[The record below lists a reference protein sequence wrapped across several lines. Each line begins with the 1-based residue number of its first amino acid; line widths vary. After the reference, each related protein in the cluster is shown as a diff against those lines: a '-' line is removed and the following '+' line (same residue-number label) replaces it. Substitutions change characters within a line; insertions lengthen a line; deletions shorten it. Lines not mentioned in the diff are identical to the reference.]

1 MISVAFFSVAGRRG
15 GDLVLAW
22 RRSTRRLSLPMS
34 ESVLAAL
41 IAGTATLSASFLQFR
56 SAAMRDRGGSA
67 SAAKRKARL
76 LRIIFLVLV
85 GAAVASGFALSQ
97 WLTNGE
103 RVASA
108 ALQKELQSRIAEVTK
123 TAGELEATRAAERSD
138 IETGVLRRIGAEGVT
153 VAATVAPCRAVAAG
167 AIATDPAG
175 APPPACSEAQA
186 APVTLCATIPAN
198 ATVTEVALFS
208 RLADADTPWDA
219 SRLLPGQ
226 EASQARFADKYS
238 ETAPDS
244 GSRQV
249 CQSFTHWSPD
259 HARAVRVVVRYS
271 L

>member
-1 MISVAFFSVAGRRG
+1 
-15 GDLVLAW
+15 
-22 RRSTRRLSLPMS
+22 MS

-67 SAAKRKARL
+67 SAAKRKTRL
-76 LRIIFLVLV
+76 LRIIFLIVV
-85 GAAVASGFALSQ
+85 GASAASGFALSQ

-108 ALQKELQSRIAEVTK
+108 ELQKELQSRIAEVTK
-123 TAGELEATRAAERSD
+123 TAGALEATRAAERSD
-138 IETGVLRRIGAEGVT
+138 IETGVLRRLGAEGVT
-153 VAATVAPCRAVAAG
+153 VAATVAPCRTVAAG
-167 AIATDPAG
+167 TAPADPAP
-175 APPPACSEAQA
+175 ASVPQPACSEAQA
-186 APVTLCATIPAN
+186 IPVILCATIPAN

-226 EASQARFADKYS
+226 EAGQARFADKYS

-244 GSRQV
+244 GTRQV
-249 CQSFTHWSPD
+249 CQSFTHWSAD

>member
-1 MISVAFFSVAGRRG
+1 
-15 GDLVLAW
+15 
-22 RRSTRRLSLPMS
+22 MS

-56 SAAMRDRGGSA
+56 TAAMRDRGSSA

-76 LRIIFLVLV
+76 LRIVFVIIV
-85 GAAVASGFALSQ
+85 GAAAASGFWLSQ

-123 TAGELEATRAAERSD
+123 TAGELEATRASERSD

-153 VAATVAPCRAVAAG
+153 VAATVAPCRAAA
-167 AIATDPAG
+167 ATDPAP
-175 APPPACSEAQA
+175 AAAAASKPACSEAEA
-186 APVTLCATIPAN
+186 VPVTLCATIPAN
-198 ATVTEVALFS
+198 ATVTDVALFS
-208 RLADADTPWDA
+208 RPADADTAWDT
-219 SRLLPGQ
+219 SRFLPGQ
-226 EASQARFADKYS
+226 ETGQARFADKYS
-238 ETAPDS
+238 ETPAES

-249 CQSFTHWSPD
+249 CQSFTHWSAD